1 MSTRGVRWAQHVGVV
16 FAVVVAASVAACGSD
31 GTPSGFG
38 DTPAPTGDDGGTE
51 SGIFGGTPGSTLQSL
66 TIDPPNAAVES
77 VDGTIVTQGFKAI
90 GHFADG
96 SSTPIATT
104 VTWSA
109 NEPQIGGLAAT
120 GLYTASGA
128 VGGVVTINA
137 ALQGKQATASLTVKL
152 HVHENPQNVPT
163 NVQGAL
169 EGATA
174 KDAAVVWAYPYDGTV
189 WPRGLLAPLLQWNG
203 GAAPDIY
210 LVHIKSPTFELEDF
224 VASTNSPASRVALD
238 APTWQKF
245 VDSSSGPS
253 SVKVSRWDGTT
264 ATVIADHT
272 WSVAPGSMRG
282 TIYYWSNNLGRVLR
296 IKPGAATPDDFANQ
310 APLNDPTKF
319 TQSSCLM
326 TCHTV
331 SADGSTLVSGGG
343 VYGGSY
349 DLIGG
354 KPLYSLGGTWGAA
367 SGSSSS
373 VVRWMAPA
381 LSPTGKYMLTNAQ
394 ALGLTMDNDPGAG
407 TTTAPFLGLYTT
419 ADGQPV
425 PGSGLMGV
433 ALTTPTWSPDGKR
446 VAYVDSGDPS
456 TWGTVPSIAW
466 DSPPP
471 GDLRVMQFD
480 ETKSPMVSAP
490 QTLVDKGTDPNKRI
504 AWPTISPDGNWVL
517 YSRAASADTRS
528 GNGDLYI
535 ASTVNPNQ
543 EVRLAAL
550 DGDGY
555 PFAAGARDLS
565 WSFEPSFAPV
575 ASGGYIWVA
584 FTSRRTYGN
593 VLTDVALPVNDPN
606 NPANNKLGTKQL
618 WVAAIDLNPTPGKDP
633 SHPAFHLTGQDEQN
647 LAMRGFWALEPCKGD
662 GLGCG
667 SGTECCGGYCASNSG
682 GAADAG
688 GFVCKSQTTG
698 CGQSGDKCNVAAD
711 CCSAGTGE
719 TCVNH
724 VCTDPAPR

>member
-1 MSTRGVRWAQHVGVV
+1 MSTRWSLAQYLAAFAIVGGA
-16 FAVVVAASVAACGSD
+16 AVVAACGSD
-31 GTPSGFG
+31 GSGSGFA
-38 DTPAPTGDDGGTE
+38 DTPDASGEDAGTE
-51 SGIFGGTPGSTLQSL
+51 AATFGGQPGSTLQSL
-66 TIDPPNAAVES
+66 TIEPPTAAVES
-77 VDGTIVTQGFKAI
+77 NDGAVVTQGFKAI

-96 SSTPIATT
+96 TSAPLATSIAWT
-104 VTWSA
+104 A
-109 NEPQIGGLAAT
+109 NEPQVGAVGST
-120 GLYTASGA
+120 GFYTASGS
-128 VGGVVTINA
+128 VGGVVTVNA
-137 ALQGKQATASLTVKL
+137 SYQGKQATAALTVKIHL
-152 HVHENPQNVPT
+152 HANPQNVPA

-210 LVHIKSPTFELEDF
+210 LVHVKNTTFELEDF
-224 VASTNSPASRVALD
+224 VVSTNAPSSRVALD
-238 APTWQKF
+238 AGVWQKY

-253 SVKVSRWDGTT
+253 SVKVSRWDGTA
-264 ATVIADHT
+264 ATLIADHT

-296 IKPGAATPDDFANQ
+296 IKPGAPAPDDFANK
-310 APLNDPTKF
+310 APLNDPNQF

-349 DLIGG
+349 DLVAG
-354 KPLYSLGGTWGAA
+354 KPTVSLGGTWGAA

-381 LSPTGKYMLTNAQ
+381 VSPTGKYILTNAQ
-394 ALGLTMDNDPGAG
+394 ALGLTMDNDVGAG
-407 TTTAPFLGLYTT
+407 TSTAPFLGLYTT
-419 ADGQPV
+419 ADGKPV

-433 ALTTPTWSPDGKR
+433 ALTMPTWSPDGKR
-446 VAYVDSGDPS
+446 VAYVDSGDP
-456 TWGTVPSIAW
+456 TAWGTAPGIPWV
-466 DSPPP
+466 SPPP

-490 QTLVDKGTDPNKRI
+490 QTLVATGADPNKRI
-504 AWPTISPDGNWVL
+504 TWPTITPDGNWII
-517 YSRAASADTRS
+517 YSRAVGADTRS

-535 ASTVNPNQ
+535 ASATTPNQ
-543 EVRLAAL
+543 EARLAAL

-555 PFAAGARDLS
+555 PFAAGARDQG
-565 WSFEPSFAPV
+565 WSYEPSFAPV
-575 ASGGYIWVA
+575 ASGGYFWVV

-593 VLTDVALPVNDPN
+593 VLTDVAEPVTDPN
-606 NPANNKLGTKQL
+606 NPANNKAGTKQL

-662 GLGCG
+662 GQGCG
-667 SGTECCGGYCASNSG
+667 SGTECCGGYCAG
-682 GAADAG
+682 GPGGDSG
-688 GFVCKSQTTG
+688 GFVCQSQKPA
-698 CGQSGDKCNVAAD
+698 CGQSGDKCDVAAD
-711 CCSAGTGE
+711 CCNTASGE
-719 TCVNH
+719 TCINH

>member
-1 MSTRGVRWAQHVGVV
+1 MTTRWSWAQYLAAFAIVGGAA
-16 FAVVVAASVAACGSD
+16 AVGACGSD
-31 GTPSGFG
+31 GS
-38 DTPAPTGDDGGTE
+38 PTGFTDGQDAAVDDGGTE
-51 SGIFGGTPGSTLQSL
+51 AATFGGQPGATLQSL
-66 TIDPPNAAVES
+66 TIDPPTASVES
-77 VDGTIVTQGFKAI
+77 MDGAVVTQGFKAI

-96 SSTPIATT
+96 SSAPLAAT

-109 NEPQIGGLAAT
+109 NEPQIGAVGAT
-120 GLYTASGA
+120 GLYSASGS
-128 VGGVVTINA
+128 VGGVVTVNA
-137 ALQGKQATASLTVKL
+137 AYQGKQATASLTVKIHL
-152 HVHENPQNVPT
+152 HANPQNVPP

-174 KDAAVVWAYPYDGTV
+174 KDAAVVWAYPYNGTV

-203 GAAPDIY
+203 GAAADIY
-210 LVHIKSPTFELEDF
+210 LVHVKNATFELEDF
-224 VASTNSPASRVALD
+224 VVATNAPQSRVALD
-238 APTWQKF
+238 ATTWQKY

-253 SVKVSRWDGTT
+253 TVKVSRWDGTA

-296 IKPGAATPDDFANQ
+296 IKPGAPAPDDFANK
-310 APLNDPTKF
+310 APLNDPNQF

-349 DLIGG
+349 DLVAG
-354 KPLYSLGGTWGAA
+354 KPVTSLGGTWGAA

-381 LSPTGKYMLTNAQ
+381 VSPTGKYILTNAQ
-394 ALGLTMDNDPGAG
+394 ALGLTMDNDVGAG
-407 TTTAPFLGLYTT
+407 TSTAPFLGLYTT
-419 ADGQPV
+419 ADGKPV

-433 ALTTPTWSPDGKR
+433 ALTMPTWSPDGKR
-446 VAYVDSGDPS
+446 VAYVDSGDV
-456 TWGTVPSIAW
+456 TAWGTAPGIPWA
-466 DSPPP
+466 SPPP

-480 ETKSPMVSAP
+480 ESKSPMVSAP
-490 QTLVDKGTDPNKRI
+490 QTLVAAGADPNKRI
-504 AWPTISPDGNWVL
+504 TWPTISPDGNWVI
-517 YSRAASADTRS
+517 YSRAVGADTRS

-535 ASTVNPNQ
+535 ASAVTPNQ
-543 EVRLAAL
+543 EARLAAL
-550 DGDGY
+550 AGDGY
-555 PFAAGARDLS
+555 PFAAGARDQG
-565 WSFEPSFAPV
+565 WSYEPSFAPV
-575 ASGGYIWVA
+575 ASGGYFWVV

-593 VLTDVALPVNDPN
+593 VLTDVAEPVNDPN
-606 NPANNKLGTKQL
+606 NPANNKAGTKQL

-662 GLGCG
+662 GQGCG
-667 SGTECCGGYCASNSG
+667 SGTECCGGYCAGGGGDSG
-682 GAADAG
+682 A
-688 GFVCKSQTTG
+688 FVCQSQKPA
-698 CGQSGDKCNVAAD
+698 CAQSGDKCDVAAD
-711 CCSAGTGE
+711 CCGAATGE
-719 TCVNH
+719 VCINH